1 MNRLETASP
10 ESSPY
15 FQSRTTSPV
24 RHEPDYL
31 EFTPRRPTMASFENL
46 VALANYQERLKGARK
61 IVWRDRGQPVV
72 DLPTL
77 RDCVEHAGKGAFRSA
92 TLAFNMRASL
102 NLVLVLIR
110 IHKTPRDNRLTVI
123 RNAVFGTDSL
133 RFAAMLGTFAAL
145 YKFLINALPILIPA
159 IKPRLAHADLED
171 SPFDDEDDEDD
182 SPLLPRTVSYPAT
195 PGPNNNSDTAAQR
208 RAARLSLSAHAQM
221 VLVRKRTR
229 RWHAALAGA
238 IAGGLAILWEKRGR
252 RVVIAQ
258 QMFVRGLQ
266 GTYNSY
272 SEKSGFHIPYGS
284 VMVFSIACGQILYAF
299 TMRPDT
305 LPRSY
310 INWILGASRV
320 SGEGL
325 KINYHAVRENKIDV
339 NSINTILARRDTTP
353 ANAGILRALR
363 DAWLDLFPNATPP
376 ALGLSYASSAAPPAV
391 PTVSLLGAGAPVPFA
406 PFGPC
411 SAIHPA
417 LTSCW
422 SVPLDRFFDV
432 FKFMLP
438 IYSALHFLPP
448 ILLRWGVFKK
458 DPGRVLV
465 RSGLGSARSS
475 AFLGAFVVIYQSTNC
490 LKSQLYERIAASPTL
505 LRLVPAPLH
514 HLLISKPSFWIPGFL
529 AGLALLLEEER
540 RRAELAMYVLPKG
553 LESVWVAARGRG
565 LVFRTGNWGESVL
578 TGMAMGMVMSI
589 YQNDPEHLSGLV
601 RRILYQFIGPN

>member
-15 FQSRTTSPV
+15 YQSRATSPDSDREV
-24 RHEPDYL
+24 PLSFD
-31 EFTPRRPTMASFENL
+31 PRLKRPTMASFENL
-46 VALANYQERLKGARK
+46 VSLANYQERLKGARK
-61 IVWRDRGQPVV
+61 IVWRDRGQPVIE
-72 DLPTL
+72 LPTL
-77 RDCVEHAGKGAFRSA
+77 KDCLEHAGKGAFRSA
-92 TLAFNMRASL
+92 TLAFNIRASL
-102 NLVLVLIR
+102 NLVLALVR
-110 IHKTPRDNRLTVI
+110 IHRTPRDNRLTVI
-123 RNAVFGTDSL
+123 RDAVFGTDSF

-159 IKPRLAHADLED
+159 ISPSLND
-171 SPFDDEDDEDD
+171 SPFDDDDEDNA
-182 SPLLPRTVSYPAT
+182 PLLPRTVSYPAT
-195 PGPNNNSDTAAQR
+195 PHNNNSSAK

-238 IAGGLAILWEKRGR
+238 IAGGLAILWEKKGR
-252 RVVIAQ
+252 RVVVAQ

-272 SEKSGFHIPYGS
+272 SERFGFHIPYGS

-325 KINYHAVRENKIDV
+325 KINYHAVRENKLDV
-339 NSINTILARRDTTP
+339 GSLETILARRDTTP
-353 ANAGILRALR
+353 TNASILRSLR
-363 DAWLDLFPNATPP
+363 DAWLARFPSTGPP
-376 ALGLSYASSAAPPAV
+376 PFALSYTSSAAPPLIDVDTSVLHA
-391 PTVSLLGAGAPVPFA
+391 THTHAPFA

-448 ILLRWGVFKK
+448 ILLRWGAFKK

-475 AFLGAFVVIYQSTNC
+475 AFLGVFVVIYQSTNC
-490 LKSQLYERIAASPTL
+490 LKSQLYERIAASPA
-505 LRLVPAPLH
+505 LRRLIPAPLH
-514 HLLISKPSFWIPGFL
+514 QLFISKPSFWLPGFL

-578 TGMAMGMVMSI
+578 TAMAMGMVMSI

-601 RRILYQFIGPN
+601 RRVLYQFIGPN